1 MTPGIVSGDIFVI
14 QRIKKKRKKPTK
26 ILYFEFG
33 YGMVKLRAINRKLTE
48 WPGRDVFSDGGTYL
62 TGGNNPYGAKEE
74 DRDASG
80 RWK

>member
-1 MTPGIVSGDIFVI
+1 
-14 QRIKKKRKKPTK
+14 
-26 ILYFEFG
+26 
-33 YGMVKLRAINRKLTE
+33 MVKLRAINRKLTE
-48 WPGRDVFSDGGTYL
+48 WPGRDVFNDGGTYL